1 MQIEHI
7 LLALAGGILP
17 TLIWLWFWNRED
29 KLHPEPKRL
38 LLLALVAGGITVALA
53 IPLQQ
58 YARDLIG
65 AATMT
70 PQLIT
75 AWAGIEEV
83 LKYLLAL
90 TFILWRKAVDE
101 PIDMLIYMITVALG
115 FSAIENALFLFNP
128 ISTEGFVGS
137 VITGNF
143 RFFGATL
150 LHLLSS
156 SVVGIALALSFYKSL
171 TMRITYTA
179 VGVIL
184 AIILHTAF
192 NLFILNSTSDGIIK
206 VFAFVWL
213 GIVILLLFFEKIK
226 QIQILPRKK

>member
-1 MQIEHI
+1 MQIEYI

-17 TLIWLWFWNRED
+17 TLIWLWFWNQED
-29 KLHPEPKRL
+29 RLHPEPKRL
-38 LLLALVAGGITVALA
+38 LLLAFMAGGITVVLA

-65 AATMT
+65 AATLT

-90 TFILWRKAVDE
+90 AFILWRKAVDE

-115 FSAIENALFLFNP
+115 FSAIENSLFLFSS
-128 ISTEGFVGS
+128 ILTEGFVDS
-137 VITGNF
+137 VVTGNF

-171 TMRITYTA
+171 TVRITYTA
-179 VGVIL
+179 IGVIL
-184 AIILHTAF
+184 ATILHTAF
-192 NLFILNSTSDGIIK
+192 NLFILNTTSEGVIT
-206 VFAFVWL
+206 VFSFVWL

-226 QIQILPRKK
+226 QIPILPRNK